1 MFNTG
6 SDFFNVF
13 MHIAAWAPTIP
24 LCIVFFRK
32 LYRQESFSLLMILC
46 VVEILFNIFFS
57 AIPPGSATYNFF
69 NNIYYIAQFLMMSF
83 LLRSCVQN
91 LQVSNA
97 FLFIMGLFVTVAI
110 TFNAIKGFN
119 VDNRLMY
126 SIASAILFLESSVVL
141 IVILMF
147 ENKGMTLSPLFY
159 IAAGIFFFYGLQGY
173 LSFGRKFFFVNN
185 LTDTQ
190 NVWKLIYIV
199 SFIKYMFFTLAALL
213 YKNPVT
219 EKPLY

>member
-13 MHIAAWAPTIP
+13 MHVAAWAPLIP

-46 VVEILFNIFFS
+46 VVEILFSIFFS
-57 AIPPGSATYNFF
+57 AIPPGTATYYFF
-69 NNIYYIAQFLMMSF
+69 NNLYYIAQFLLMSF

-97 FLFIMGLFVTVAI
+97 FLFIMGLFVTVAV

-126 SIASAILFLESSVVL
+126 SIASGILFVESSIVL
-141 IVILMF
+141 IVILLF
-147 ENKGMTLSPLFY
+147 ESKGTVMSPLFY
-159 IAAGIFFFYGLQGY
+159 IAAGIFFYFGLNGY
-173 LSFGRKFFFVNN
+173 LSFGRKFFFHND

-199 SFIKYMFFTLAALL
+199 SFIKYIFFTIAALL
-213 YKNPVT
+213 YRNPTV